1 VDHRTWQVKPWQ
13 TVDKTD
19 ARPLAFT
26 INPDQAVSRE
36 LGGRRPRHPSAHP
49 DIDYSFVE
57 VEVFAWFDNTV
68 PNTKDYYN
76 FVKDK
81 FEDEKQLGCPLN

>member
-1 VDHRTWQVKPWQ
+1 
-13 TVDKTD
+13 
-19 ARPLAFT
+19 L
-26 INPDQAVSRE
+26 
-36 LGGRRPRHPSAHP
+36 
-49 DIDYSFVE
+49 
-57 VEVFAWFDNTV
+57 FDNTV